1 MFRNSTGSRPRQLG
15 VASVAGVP
23 AFAQSN
29 GEWDKMFPKSEKVD
43 HQKVSF
49 KPRYGITT
57 AGDPY
62 LPKDRGHRRLPALA
76 VGGLLVL

>member
-1 MFRNSTGSRPRQLG
+1 VFRNSTGSRPRQLG

-49 KPRYGITT
+49 KS
-57 AGDPY
+57 AAW
-62 LPKDRGHRRLPALA
+62 H
-76 VGGLLVL
+76 